1 MELPLLG
8 EQEGR
13 AEIQDFGRKKYYV
26 FSWARVNIM
35 KVFECLSMDYLEW
48 TLSIIS
54 ALPEQGLEL

>member
-13 AEIQDFGRKKYYV
+13 TELQEFGRKKYYV

-35 KVFECLSMDYLEW
+35 KVFECLGMDYLEW
-48 TLSIIS
+48 TLPIIS
-54 ALPEQGLEL
+54 DLPEQGLEL